1 MGDDG
6 MMGME
11 NLGDIGMEVEG
22 YRLLGWKG
30 FLEEFGFLRTS
41 KNWENLCLNHVLCE

>member
-1 MGDDG
+1 MGDEG

-30 FLEEFGFLRTS
+30 FLEANSLAACFCRCFGTVMGS
-41 KNWENLCLNHVLCE
+41 NDA